1 MRLRETIRLPNRL
14 NEEAH
19 TYTTPR
25 RAPRR
30 AIGSYQCRA
39 DTFNPNLPPAAFP
52 TLDRPRPPQL
62 RPDKQ
67 NHEVE
72 DHDHRKRSYECM
84 INGDDGDVVD
94 DPVLETGAATRDEC
108 EEIPVEQFDN
118 LIASNGELNL
128 IYVKNMAIM
137 AGAEPESATFEK
149 SMEDSDTDGEDEAL
163 VIEPLT
169 VRFLSM
175 PGGPDEN
182 EALTRRADPTLQA
195 SQWRDLLP
203 QMQVEV
209 FENVEESHSRPARIL
224 LGISEEEMKELERNR
239 GLRAK
244 QLEKEDRLLEAM
256 RAQQLRAIL
265 RTNNVT
271 PRASQVHPK
280 VACQMVLRRYLRK
293 IKGAV
298 APDFLIC
305 PADEV
310 LRARRL
316 LLKRGLDGKLAG
328 DWTGYMTGLQVSVDD
343 LRRGLETSTVP
354 ELRASD
360 SSGRSSAG
368 DAAID
373 NRTLRVTDR
382 TSAQVSLIN
391 CIGTKS
397 PSMLKDILSCQ
408 GHVNDPPRWLL
419 LCHRDTSKNFHHP
432 NWDNHVET
440 RLISEEKLAQRTHP
454 ELQYIQPK
462 NTFKEFPPLSWIFFE
477 RCGPILVTRKGDTTT
492 TSGANEH
499 HQSHPDASTGTS
511 QRAASRTMSIGSGQS
526 GGMKRMTVS
535 MRIRNQI
542 NGMVVEAHRRMSEGA
557 AREAQQD
564 EPSKARKLLP
574 EEIWTP
580 PTSPSQVLCTTDL
593 MLLQDGDND
602 AFAESAEFPRIED
615 TQAELSESVMDDMLS
630 QDTEAS
636 SHTTCELGPG
646 LEAKGQSN
654 SAKPDVDTRSESES
668 VGSDADEY
676 DTADEMILV
685 QVPI

>member
-1 MRLRETIRLPNRL
+1 M
-14 NEEAH
+14 ASSMV
-19 TYTTPR
+19 
-25 RAPRR
+25 
-30 AIGSYQCRA
+30 GSLCIA
-39 DTFNPNLPPAAFP
+39 
-52 TLDRPRPPQL
+52 
-62 RPDKQ
+62 
-67 NHEVE
+67 
-72 DHDHRKRSYECM
+72 
-84 INGDDGDVVD
+84 VV
-94 DPVLETGAATRDEC
+94 GRD
-108 EEIPVEQFDN
+108 
-118 LIASNGELNL
+118 
-128 IYVKNMAIM
+128 
-137 AGAEPESATFEK
+137 PES
-149 SMEDSDTDGEDEAL
+149 
-163 VIEPLT
+163 
-169 VRFLSM
+169 
-175 PGGPDEN
+175 
-182 EALTRRADPTLQA
+182 EALTRRVDLTLQA
-195 SQWRDLLP
+195 SQWRDLSP
-203 QMQVEV
+203 HMQVEV

-224 LGISEEEMKELERNR
+224 LGISEEEMKELEYNR

-256 RAQQLRAIL
+256 RAEQLRAIL

-271 PRASQVHPK
+271 PRASQVQPK
-280 VACQMVLRRYLRK
+280 LACQMVLRRYLRK

-298 APDFLIC
+298 ALDFLIC

-310 LRARRL
+310 LRARRF
-316 LLKRGLDGKLAG
+316 LLKRELDGRLAG
-328 DWTGYMTGLQVSVDD
+328 DWTGCTTGLQVSADD
-343 LRRGLETSTVP
+343 LRRGLEKSIVP
-354 ELRASD
+354 EPRPSD
-360 SSGRSSAG
+360 SSGMSSAG

-382 TSAQVSLIN
+382 TSVQVSLIN

-462 NTFKEFPPLSWIFFE
+462 NSFKEFPPLSWIFFE
-477 RCGPILVTRKGDTTT
+477 RCGPILATRKSDTTT

-499 HQSHPDASTGTS
+499 HQRHPDASTGTS
-511 QRAASRTMSIGSGQS
+511 QRAASGSMSIGSGQP
-526 GGMKRMTVS
+526 GGMRRMTVS

-542 NGMVVEAHRRMSEGA
+542 NGMVVEAHKRMSKGA

-564 EPSKARKLLP
+564 EPSRSRKLLP

-580 PTSPSQVLCTTDL
+580 PTSPSQVLRRTDL
-593 MLLQDGDND
+593 MSLQDSDND
-602 AFAESAEFPRIED
+602 AFSESAEYPRIED
-615 TQAELSESVMDDMLS
+615 TQAESSESVKDDMLS
-630 QDTEAS
+630 QETEAS
-636 SHTTCELGPG
+636 SHTTCELDPG
-646 LEAKGQSN
+646 LEAEEQSN

-668 VGSDADEY
+668 VGSDAEEC